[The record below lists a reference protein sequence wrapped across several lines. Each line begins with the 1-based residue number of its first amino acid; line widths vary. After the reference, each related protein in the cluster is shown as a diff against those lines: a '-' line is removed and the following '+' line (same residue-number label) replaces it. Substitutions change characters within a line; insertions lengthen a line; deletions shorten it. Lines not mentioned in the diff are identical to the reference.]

1 MKIEITNKISLDNLP
16 SASGLEIINENLYIV
31 GDDSP
36 FLYLLDFN
44 FKQIDRIQLFSTN
57 DFSNGRMPKHLKPD
71 LEFLTKLEIENKKYL
86 FTGGSGSAK
95 GRDKGFL
102 IELNSYKVTE
112 VSLSGIYNS
121 LKNNQK
127 ITGNLVLNI
136 EGLAAT
142 QNQMLF
148 FNRSNNTIIIYN
160 ETSFL
165 SFIRGLTDINP

>member
-71 LEFLTKLEIENKKYL
+71 LEFLTKLEIEN
-86 FTGGSGSAK
+86 
-95 GRDKGFL
+95 
-102 IELNSYKVTE
+102 
-112 VSLSGIYNS
+112 
-121 LKNNQK
+121 
-127 ITGNLVLNI
+127 
-136 EGLAAT
+136 
-142 QNQMLF
+142 
-148 FNRSNNTIIIYN
+148 
-160 ETSFL
+160 
-165 SFIRGLTDINP
+165 